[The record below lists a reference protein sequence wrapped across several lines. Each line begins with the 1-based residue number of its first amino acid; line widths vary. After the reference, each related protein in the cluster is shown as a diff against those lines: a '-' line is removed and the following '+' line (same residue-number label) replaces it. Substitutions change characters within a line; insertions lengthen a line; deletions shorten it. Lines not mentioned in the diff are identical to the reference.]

1 MIKTLM
7 ASLREYKKA
16 SLLSPLFVTLEVVME
31 VVIPLLMARLI
42 DQGLGKGNM
51 RATVTTG
58 MVMLVVAAVA
68 LLFGALAG
76 KYCAT
81 ASTGLAKNL
90 RHDIFAKVQNF
101 SFSNID
107 HFSTGGLVTRMT
119 TDITNVQMAYM
130 LIVRVAVRAP
140 LMLIFSLVMSLTIHP
155 QLAST
160 FLIAIPV
167 MGVGLFFIV
176 RTAHPIFQKVFRV
189 YDKLNNIVQE
199 NLRGIRVVKSFVRE
213 DYEVKKFNN
222 VSNDIYE
229 KFSRAEKLVAFN
241 SPLMQIVMYACMIT
255 LAWFGARFIVGG
267 ALTTGELT
275 SLITYVM
282 QILMSLMM
290 LSMIFVMMTIAQASG
305 ERIVEVLNTESSLT
319 SAAHPVKALRDGS
332 VAFDNV
338 SFSYQNN
345 PDKLSLKNVNLAI
358 ASGETIGIIGGTGS
372 AKSSLVQLIPRLYDA
387 TVGTVYVGGVDVR
400 EMDLKTLRSDV
411 AMVLQKNVL
420 FSGTIADNL
429 RWGAP
434 DASDAELWRA
444 CEIACA
450 DEFIKEMPDGL
461 ATMIE
466 QGGANVSGGQ
476 KQRLCIAR
484 ALLARPK
491 ILIMDDSTSAVDTK
505 TDARIR
511 SALGTIIPDTTTF
524 IIAQRVASVQEAD
537 RIIVMDG
544 GRVSDFGTHDE
555 LLARSPIYREVYE
568 SQTKTSPDVS
578 QKGDEAHV

>member
-16 SLLSPLFVTLEVVME
+16 SLFSPLFVTLEVVME
-31 VVIPLLMARLI
+31 VIIPLLMARLI
-42 DQGLGKGNM
+42 DQGLNKGDM
-51 RATVTTG
+51 RATVTYG
-58 MVMLVVAAVA
+58 LVMLAVAAVA

-90 RHDIFAKVQNF
+90 RHDIFARVQDF

-140 LMLIFSLVMSLTIHP
+140 LMLIFSLVMSLTINP

-167 MGVGLFFIV
+167 MGVGLLLIV
-176 RTAHPIFQKVFRV
+176 RASHPVFQKVFRV
-189 YDKLNNIVQE
+189 YDRLNNIVQE

-267 ALTTGELT
+267 TLTTGELT

-305 ERIVEVLNTESSLT
+305 ERIVEVLNTKSNLT
-319 SAAHPVKALRDGS
+319 NAVRPVMALKDGS
-332 VAFDNV
+332 VVFDNV

-400 EMDLKTLRSDV
+400 EIDLKTLRADV

-429 RWGAP
+429 RWGDP
-434 DASDAELWRA
+434 DATDEELWHV

-450 DEFIKEMPDGL
+450 DEFIKDMPDGL

-466 QGGANVSGGQ
+466 QGGSNVSGGQ

-505 TDARIR
+505 TDAKIR
-511 SALGTIIPDTTTF
+511 TALKEIIPGTTTF
-524 IIAQRVASVQEAD
+524 IIAQRIGSVQEAD

-544 GRVSDFGTHDE
+544 GTVSDFGTHDE
-555 LLARSPIYREVYE
+555 LLTRSPIYREVYE
-568 SQTKTSPDVS
+568 SQTKTSPDAAK
-578 QKGDEAHV
+578 KGDEAHV

>member
-31 VVIPLLMARLI
+31 VIIPLLMARLI
-42 DQGLGKGNM
+42 DQGLNKGNM

-58 MVMLVVAAVA
+58 IVMLAVAAIA

-90 RHDIFAKVQNF
+90 RHDIFARVQDF

-140 LMLIFSLVMSLTIHP
+140 LMLIFSLVMSLTINP

-167 MGVGLFFIV
+167 MGVGLFFIA
-176 RTAHPIFQKVFRV
+176 RAAHPVFQKVFRV
-189 YDKLNNIVQE
+189 YDRLNNIVQE

-213 DYEVKKFNN
+213 DYEVKKFNS

-267 ALTTGELT
+267 TLTTGELT

-305 ERIVEVLNTESSLT
+305 ERIAEVLTTESNLT
-319 SAAHPVKALRDGS
+319 DAAHPVMALKDGS
-332 VAFDNV
+332 VVFDNV

-387 TVGTVYVGGVDVR
+387 TIGTVYVGGVDVR
-400 EMDLKTLRSDV
+400 EINLKTLRTDV

-429 RWGAP
+429 RWGKP
-434 DASDAELWRA
+434 DATDAELRRA

-450 DEFIKEMPDGL
+450 DEFIKDMPDGL

-466 QGGANVSGGQ
+466 QGGSNVSGGQ

-484 ALLARPK
+484 ALLAQPK

-505 TDARIR
+505 TDAKIR
-511 SALGTIIPDTTTF
+511 SALGTVIPGTTTL
-524 IIAQRVASVQEAD
+524 IIAQRIGSVQEAD

-544 GRVSDFGTHDE
+544 GTVSDFGTHDE
-555 LLARSPIYREVYE
+555 LLMRSPIYREVYE
-568 SQTKTSPDVS
+568 SQTKTSPDAAK
-578 QKGDEAHV
+578 KGDEAHV

>member
-16 SLLSPLFVTLEVVME
+16 SLLSPFFVTLEVVME
-31 VVIPLLMARLI
+31 VIIPLLMARLI
-42 DQGLGKGNM
+42 DQGLNKGDM

-58 MVMLVVAAVA
+58 IVMLAVAAVA

-90 RHDIFAKVQNF
+90 RHDIFAKVQDF

-140 LMLIFSLVMSLTIHP
+140 LMLIFSLVMSLTINP

-160 FLIAIPV
+160 FLIAIPA

-176 RTAHPIFQKVFRV
+176 RAAHPVFQKVFRV
-189 YDKLNNIVQE
+189 YDRLNNIVQE

-213 DYEVKKFNN
+213 DYEVKKFNS
-222 VSNDIYE
+222 VSNGIYE

-305 ERIVEVLNTESSLT
+305 ERIVDVLTTESSLT
-319 SAAHPVKALRDGS
+319 GAAHPVMALKDGS
-332 VAFDNV
+332 VVFDNV

-387 TVGTVYVGGVDVR
+387 TIGTVYVGGVDVR
-400 EMDLKTLRSDV
+400 EINLKTLRTDV

-429 RWGAP
+429 RWGKP
-434 DASDAELWRA
+434 DATDAELRRA

-450 DEFIKEMPDGL
+450 DEFIKDMPDGL

-466 QGGANVSGGQ
+466 QGGSNVSGGQ

-484 ALLARPK
+484 ALLAQPK

-505 TDARIR
+505 TDAKIR
-511 SALGTIIPDTTTF
+511 SALGTVIPGTTTL
-524 IIAQRVASVQEAD
+524 IIAQRIGSVQEAD

-544 GRVSDFGTHDE
+544 GAVSDFGTHDE

-568 SQTKTSPDVS
+568 SQTKTSPDAAK
-578 QKGDEAHV
+578 KGDEAHV

>member
-31 VVIPLLMARLI
+31 VIIPLLMARLI
-42 DQGLGKGNM
+42 DQGLNKGNM

-58 MVMLVVAAVA
+58 IVMLAVAAIA

-90 RHDIFAKVQNF
+90 RHDIFARVQDF

-140 LMLIFSLVMSLTIHP
+140 LMLIFSLVMSLTINP

-176 RTAHPIFQKVFRV
+176 RAAHPVFQKVFRV
-189 YDKLNNIVQE
+189 YDRLNNIVQE

-213 DYEVKKFNN
+213 DYEVKKFNS

-305 ERIVEVLNTESSLT
+305 ERIVDVLTTESNLT
-319 SAAHPVKALRDGS
+319 NAAHPVMALKDGS

-358 ASGETIGIIGGTGS
+358 TSGETIGIIGGTGS

-400 EMDLKTLRSDV
+400 EIDLKTLRTDV

-429 RWGAP
+429 RWGKP
-434 DASDAELWRA
+434 DATDAELWRA
-444 CEIACA
+444 CEITCA
-450 DEFIKEMPDGL
+450 DEFIKDMPDGL

-466 QGGANVSGGQ
+466 QGGSNVSGGQ

-505 TDARIR
+505 TDAKIR
-511 SALGTIIPDTTTF
+511 SALGTVIPGTTTL
-524 IIAQRVASVQEAD
+524 IIAQRIGSVQEAD

-544 GRVSDFGTHDE
+544 GCVSDVGTHDE
-555 LLARSPIYREVYE
+555 LLMRSPIYREVYE
-568 SQTKTSPDVS
+568 SQTKTSPDAAK
-578 QKGDEAHV
+578 KGDEAHV

>member
-16 SLLSPLFVTLEVVME
+16 SLLSPFFVTLEVVME
-31 VVIPLLMARLI
+31 VIIPLLMARLI
-42 DQGLGKGNM
+42 DQGLNKGDM

-58 MVMLVVAAVA
+58 IVMLAVAAVA

-90 RHDIFAKVQNF
+90 RHDIFAKVQDF

-140 LMLIFSLVMSLTIHP
+140 LMLIFSLVMSLTINP

-160 FLIAIPV
+160 FLIAIPA

-176 RTAHPIFQKVFRV
+176 RAAHPVFQKVFRV
-189 YDKLNNIVQE
+189 YDRLNNIVQE

-213 DYEVKKFNN
+213 DYEVKKFNS

-305 ERIVEVLNTESSLT
+305 ERIVDVLTTESSLT
-319 SAAHPVKALRDGS
+319 GAAHPVMALKDGS
-332 VAFDNV
+332 VVFDNV

-387 TVGTVYVGGVDVR
+387 TIGTVYVGGVDVR
-400 EMDLKTLRSDV
+400 EINLKTLRTDV

-429 RWGAP
+429 RWGKP
-434 DASDAELWRA
+434 DATDAELRRA

-450 DEFIKEMPDGL
+450 DEFIKDMPDGL

-466 QGGANVSGGQ
+466 QGGSNVSGGQ

-484 ALLARPK
+484 ALLAQPK

-505 TDARIR
+505 TDAKIR
-511 SALGTIIPDTTTF
+511 SALGTVIPGTTTL
-524 IIAQRVASVQEAD
+524 IIAQRIGSVQEAD

-544 GRVSDFGTHDE
+544 GAVSDFGTHDE

-568 SQTKTSPDVS
+568 SQTKTSPDAAK
-578 QKGDEAHV
+578 KGDEAHV